1 MPEQVV
7 GVYYGV
13 LVFLK
18 PVELHSFVVSIQNGI
33 PTRQRLL
40 ESHPTQHLLGFSAA
54 LAPKF
59 PPGGIIIDSHL
70 GFIQWICVGGG
81 AI

>member
-59 PPGGIIIDSHL
+59 PPGGIIMI
-70 GFIQWICVGGG
+70 ICVLANGF
-81 AI
+81 A

>member
-1 MPEQVV
+1 MV

-18 PVELHSFVVSIQNGI
+18 LVELHSFVVNIQSGI

-40 ESHPTQHLLGFSAA
+40 ESHPIRHLLRFSAA

-70 GFIQWICVGGG
+70 GFIQWFCVGGG